1 MQTISYTITDPQG
14 VHARPATQ
22 LVKVLNGFASSVT
35 AQKGAQRAAG
45 KSIMGL
51 MSLKLAQ
58 GETLTLAFD
67 GADEQQAAQAALAY
81 LQENF

>member
-1 MQTISYTITDPQG
+1 MHTISYTITDPQG

-67 GADEQQAAQAALAY
+67 GTDEQQAAQAALAY

>member
-1 MQTISYTITDPQG
+1 MKTISYTITDPQG

-22 LVKVLNGFASSVT
+22 LVKVLNGFASNVT
-35 AQKGAQRAAG
+35 AQKGAQRAGG

-58 GETLTLAFD
+58 GETLTLEFD
-67 GADEQQAAQAALAY
+67 GADEAQAAQAALAF